1 MLYYWPHT
9 YPDEILYSV
18 IARYLKISG
27 SRGPKHLLHNL
38 FDRKSISATLDL
50 PSGLKH
56 LIYNLEMFAKDV
68 EMILAD
74 NTLFPYYQSF
84 LTPTKVEK
92 VRHSMLSKSGD
103 IHTLIGIN
111 AGIFPA
117 GKSPKY
123 CPLCVKEDKSQ
134 NISPYLRRTH
144 QIPSIQICTQHNIY
158 LLELDKSRVHF
169 NKHEFLFLED
179 HLDQFS
185 LIEQNE
191 SIEYLNICK
200 DIEKLLKG
208 KQNPFDA
215 DDPFFYRKEL
225 FKHGLV
231 KNANQLN
238 IQALYKNFTDLYNDT
253 LLAKFKSSVNLDN
266 PSCWLKGIFRKH
278 RKGFDPSRHILI
290 HNFFKYLETK
300 NGSLE
305 INEIENINYPC
316 LNKVCEHF
324 NQSIQTTFSR
334 HIDHKSKRQIT
345 VVECN
350 CGHKYTHSYIAS
362 QHKYFVRI
370 KEYGS
375 VWHSKLNQL
384 LVEKKMSIR
393 AIARML
399 GCDSKT
405 INKFKSIKVVGDSTP
420 KTELKEKQEI
430 WQQHIRKNPKFG
442 ITELR
447 KKKPAL
453 FAFLY
458 RNCKEWLQKQQ
469 YHKSKPNSKLRINW
483 KARDLEIL
491 EELRIARS
499 NALKENPKKRI
510 TKSLL
515 LIMVKK
521 EKMFYNNQE
530 KLKNCE
536 EYLSKTHES
545 KYFHR
550 KKRLVISALEMK
562 DEKAE
567 ITYWTLLRKAG
578 IRKEYLNY
586 ELIQITKGI
595 VNGTFELSRQ
605 ALIKTA

>member
-27 SRGPKHLLHNL
+27 SRGPKHLLNNL
-38 FDRKSISATLDL
+38 FDRKTISATLDL

-56 LIYNLEMFAKDV
+56 LIHNLEMFDKDV

-84 LTPTKVEK
+84 LTPTKAEK

-123 CPLCVKEDKSQ
+123 CPLCVKEDKSE

-158 LLELDKSRVHF
+158 LLELNKSRVNF

-191 SIEYLNICK
+191 STEYLNICK

-208 KQNPFDA
+208 RQNPFDA

-231 KNANQLN
+231 KNANQLST
-238 IQALYKNFTDLYNDT
+238 QGLYENFTDLYNDT

-278 RKGFDPSRHILI
+278 RKGFDPCRHVII
-290 HNFFKYLETK
+290 DNFLKYLETK
-300 NGSLE
+300 NESLE
-305 INEIENINYPC
+305 VIEIENIKYPC
-316 LNKVCEHF
+316 LNKVCEHY

-345 VVECN
+345 LVECN
-350 CGHKYTHSYIAS
+350 CGHKYTHSYITS
-362 QHKYFVRI
+362 KQNYFTRI
-370 KEYGS
+370 KEYGP

-384 LVEKKMSIR
+384 LVEEKMSIR
-393 AIARML
+393 AIARIL

-405 INKFKSIKVVGDSTP
+405 VNKFKSIIVEGDSTP
-420 KTELKEKQEI
+420 KTELETKQEI
-430 WQQHIRKNPKFG
+430 WQQHMRKNPKSG

-458 RNCKEWLQKQQ
+458 RNCKEWLQKQK
-469 YHKSKPNSKLRINW
+469 YYKSNPTSKLRINW

-491 EELRIARS
+491 QELRIARS
-499 NALKENPKKRI
+499 NALTENPKKRI

-530 KLKNCE
+530 KLENCD
-536 EYLSKTHES
+536 EYLSKIHES

-550 KKRLVISALEMK
+550 KKRLVLSALEMK
-562 DEKAE
+562 DGKAE
-567 ITYWTLLRKAG
+567 ISYWTLLRKAG

-586 ELIQITKGI
+586 ELIQLAKGI

-605 ALIKTA
+605 TFIKTA